1 MSHDFIVVSGLI
13 AKLVLGVDFLSRH
26 DVCLDFKNKLL
37 FSSSI
42 GQVPTYHKTITNTA
56 IVHGIELEN
65 NEAEECYLPNFQQVD
80 YEFPEYL
87 SILEDLILEF
97 KDRFSTL
104 PGRTEISYHRINV
117 GDNKPVRVP
126 PRRLPAH
133 FQKEVDKQLKI
144 MLEQGIIKESNSPW
158 VAPAVYVTKKDG
170 GLRICVDYRELN
182 KRNIKDSY
190 PLPLV
195 DDTQSYLAGAQIFST
210 LDLHTG
216 YWQLPINPD
225 DQYKTAFTPG
235 PGMGLYEFVRMP
247 FGVCNGPSS
256 FQRLME
262 TVLRGFKN
270 SKVFIDDIIVF
281 SDNLKSH
288 IDHLREVFCRLREA
302 NLTLR
307 GKKCYL
313 AKSSVKY
320 LGYIFSSDG
329 MSPDPFKVE
338 TVKSWPTPTNVGTVR
353 QFLGLASY
361 YRKFIV
367 NFSDIATPLNKLL
380 EKQSKFIWDDE
391 CQISF
396 NHLKYLLTNS
406 PVLCY
411 PSLDQDFILYSDA
424 SGNGLGA
431 VLEQEGRVVSYASKT
446 LTKAERNNSTIE
458 KQCLALVFGTK
469 QFRHYLLG
477 RKFKIVTDNCP
488 LKWLS
493 AQKME
498 GRLSRWALALQEF
511 DFSIEYRSGS
521 ENLNADTLSRHP
533 EPVIGSLMVSEF
545 VVDFD
550 FDAIRS
556 RQKEDFVLNNIIIS
570 LSRNQLKS
578 DLIPKRYLQIWR
590 QLKII
595 NGVLFR
601 EYKINPIINSSEV
614 NRVIV
619 VPDKLKEDFLHKS
632 HDIPCAG
639 HRGWEKTLERIKRI
653 GYWVGMAA
661 DVQNYCKSCDR
672 CMAAK

>member
-1 MSHDFIVVSGLI
+1 M
-13 AKLVLGVDFLSRH
+13 
-26 DVCLDFKNKLL
+26 L
-37 FSSSI
+37 F
-42 GQVPTYHKTITNTA
+42 
-56 IVHGIELEN
+56 
-65 NEAEECYLPNFQQVD
+65 PNFQQVD
-80 YEFPEYL
+80 YEFPEYP

-126 PRRLPAH
+126 PRRLPVH

-182 KRNIKDSY
+182 KRTIKDSY

-195 DDTQSYLAGAQIFST
+195 GDIQSYLAGAQIFST

-313 AKSSVKY
+313 AKSSVRY

-329 MSPDPFKVE
+329 MSPDPLKVE
-338 TVKSWPTPTNVGTVR
+338 TVKRWPTPTDVG
-353 QFLGLASY
+353 
-361 YRKFIV
+361 
-367 NFSDIATPLNKLL
+367 
-380 EKQSKFIWDDE
+380 
-391 CQISF
+391 
-396 NHLKYLLTNS
+396 
-406 PVLCY
+406 
-411 PSLDQDFILYSDA
+411 
-424 SGNGLGA
+424 
-431 VLEQEGRVVSYASKT
+431 SKT
-446 LTKAERNNSTIE
+446 ISGVGI
-458 KQCLALVFGTK
+458 
-469 QFRHYLLG
+469 
-477 RKFKIVTDNCP
+477 I
-488 LKWLS
+488 LS
-493 AQKME
+493 
-498 GRLSRWALALQEF
+498 
-511 DFSIEYRSGS
+511 
-521 ENLNADTLSRHP
+521 
-533 EPVIGSLMVSEF
+533 
-545 VVDFD
+545 
-550 FDAIRS
+550 
-556 RQKEDFVLNNIIIS
+556 
-570 LSRNQLKS
+570 
-578 DLIPKRYLQIWR
+578 
-590 QLKII
+590 
-595 NGVLFR
+595 
-601 EYKINPIINSSEV
+601 
-614 NRVIV
+614 
-619 VPDKLKEDFLHKS
+619 
-632 HDIPCAG
+632 
-639 HRGWEKTLERIKRI
+639 
-653 GYWVGMAA
+653 
-661 DVQNYCKSCDR
+661 
-672 CMAAK
+672 